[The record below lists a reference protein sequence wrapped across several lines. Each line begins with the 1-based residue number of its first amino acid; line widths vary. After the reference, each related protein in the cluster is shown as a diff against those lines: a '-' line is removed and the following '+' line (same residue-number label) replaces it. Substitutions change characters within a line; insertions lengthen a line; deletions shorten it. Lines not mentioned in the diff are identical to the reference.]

1 MAPGADSVLV
11 SVGGRPCII
20 PYIAISYA
28 CLLTRFSPTQAV
40 LPPAKFSV
48 KRLPFSP
55 NAFASRISTKRHH
68 TSRSPQGAGHTR
80 GRFSD
85 NCWRVRAL
93 HAKMPDRE
101 GHLSPSQLHQF
112 ITYCKG
118 SIIHIVGYSATVAT
132 TYFWRCRNAFYQNIR
147 VFYPKT
153 LADLAQKPKS
163 LQNKQLSTLTGRASG
178 LLCKRGKNFV
188 AS

>member
-1 MAPGADSVLV
+1 MNCA
-11 SVGGRPCII
+11 RP
-20 PYIAISYA
+20 
-28 CLLTRFSPTQAV
+28 LTHFLPTQAV
-40 LPPAKFSV
+40 SALAKFSV

-55 NAFASRISTKRHH
+55 KAFASRISTKRPH

-93 HAKMPDRE
+93 HTKMPDRE
-101 GHLSPSQLHQF
+101 GHLSPSQLHQYS
-112 ITYCKG
+112 TYCKG
-118 SIIHIVGYSATVAT
+118 SIIHIVVYNAIVAT
-132 TYFWRCRNAFYQNIR
+132 TYFGRCRNAFYQNIG
-147 VFYPKT
+147 VFCPKT